1 MNVCK
6 PSIFTRALCWLLAL
20 AMLPEVFFCFYML
33 TKCPIE
39 ERTFY
44 LGGGIV
50 FGALALL
57 LFWRLVVLG
66 IGWLEYDDEK
76 VVFHLSRDD
85 EQTVSWDKLPSEL
98 VRVDKFLGIIGFTF
112 LPDEEYDKKGF
123 LNVVFGYTGYR
134 DFKREC
140 YRREVLLPPFKMSS
154 KEQEAMAQVL
164 ADFFDDVERQ
174 VNNGEEQN
182 EAEQK
187 DFRFR
192 AGKR

>member
-1 MNVCK
+1 MYVCK
-6 PSIFTRALCWLLAL
+6 PSIFTRALCWMLAL
-20 AMLPEVFFCFYML
+20 VMLPEVFFCFYML

-98 VRVDKFLGIIGFTF
+98 VRVEKFLGIIGFTF
-112 LPDEEYDKKGF
+112 LPGEEYDKKGF
-123 LNVVFGYTGYR
+123 LNVVFGYTGYW

-192 AGKR
+192 AGKK

>member
-1 MNVCK
+1 MYVCK
-6 PSIFTRALCWLLAL
+6 PSIFTRALCWMLAL
-20 AMLPEVFFCFYML
+20 VMLPEVFFCFYML

-98 VRVDKFLGIIGFTF
+98 VRVEKFLGIIGFTF
-112 LPDEEYDKKGF
+112 LPGEEYDKKGF
-123 LNVVFGYTGYR
+123 LNVVFGYTGYW

>member
-1 MNVCK
+1 MYVCK
-6 PSIFTRALCWLLAL
+6 PSIFTRALCWLVAL

-66 IGWLEYDDEK
+66 IGWLEYDDEM

-85 EQTVSWDKLPSEL
+85 EQTVPWDKLPSEL
-98 VRVDKFLGIIGFTF
+98 VRVEKFLGIIGFTF
-112 LPDEEYDKKGF
+112 LPGEEYDKKAF

-192 AGKR
+192 AGKK

>member
-1 MNVCK
+1 MYVCK
-6 PSIFTRALCWLLAL
+6 PSFFTRALCWLVAL

-33 TKCPIE
+33 IKCPIE

-98 VRVDKFLGIIGFTF
+98 VRVEKFLGIIGFTF
-112 LPDEEYDKKGF
+112 LPGEEYDKKGF

-192 AGKR
+192 AGKK

>member
-1 MNVCK
+1 MNVCR

-20 AMLPEVFFCFYML
+20 AILPEVFFCFYML

-39 ERTFY
+39 ERTFF

-98 VRVDKFLGIIGFTF
+98 VRVEKFLGIIGFTF
-112 LPDEEYDKKGF
+112 LPGEEYDKKGF
-123 LNVVFGYTGYR
+123 LNVGVGYTGYR

-192 AGKR
+192 AGKK

>member
-1 MNVCK
+1 MNVCR
-6 PSIFTRALCWLLAL
+6 PSIFTRALCWLVAL

-98 VRVDKFLGIIGFTF
+98 VRVEKFLGIIGFTF
-112 LPDEEYDKKGF
+112 LPGEEYDKKGF

-192 AGKR
+192 AGKK